1 MWLGVRVSTARGVPD
16 VHARRRGTGVCND
29 CTPAAAVAAP
39 IGYGA
44 FQNDTQDISQMHAPS
59 ATHPAAPCAGANADP
74 NFVSAYEAKSLSPAT
89 LARFRNVHDK
99 LMALARRHYLSARS
113 LDVLD
118 IGCGAGTQ
126 CRIWAQRGHR
136 VTGIDV
142 SAPLIA
148 TAGRRAREARLGIRF
163 DVGSAT
169 DLPYADATQD
179 VVLLPQ
185 LLEHVPDW
193 QRCLREAVRV
203 LRPRGLLYLS
213 TSNVLCP
220 VQSEFNLPL
229 YSWYPRPLKR
239 RYERLAVTTHPQ
251 LANHTS
257 FPAVHWFTY
266 AQLARFLSSLGM
278 RCHDRFD
285 VLERDQ
291 LRGWRH
297 AVARLLAA
305 APVLKVPAQL
315 FVGTTVV
322 FAVKP

>member
-1 MWLGVRVSTARGVPD
+1 MTQAR
-16 VHARRRGTGVCND
+16 
-29 CTPAAAVAAP
+29 
-39 IGYGA
+39 
-44 FQNDTQDISQMHAPS
+44 S
-59 ATHPAAPCAGANADP
+59 ATHPAAPYAGANADP
-74 NFVSAYEAKSLSPAT
+74 QFVSAYEAKSLSPAT

-99 LMALARRHYLSARS
+99 LMALASRHGLRARS

-126 CRIWAQRGHR
+126 CRMWAQRGHR

-148 TAGRRAREARLGIRF
+148 TAGRRAREAGLGIRF

-169 DLPYADATQD
+169 ELPYADATQD

-220 VQSEFNLPL
+220 AQSEFNLPL

-239 RYERLAVTTHPQ
+239 RYERLAVTTRPA

-266 AQLARFLSSLGM
+266 GQLARFLSGLGM
-278 RCHDRFD
+278 HCHDRFD
-285 VLERDQ
+285 VLDPAA
-291 LRGWRH
+291 LSGWRR
-297 AVARLLAA
+297 AASRLLGA
-305 APVLKVPAQL
+305 APFLKFPAQF
-315 FVGTTVV
+315 FVGTSVV
-322 FAVKP
+322 FAVKQ